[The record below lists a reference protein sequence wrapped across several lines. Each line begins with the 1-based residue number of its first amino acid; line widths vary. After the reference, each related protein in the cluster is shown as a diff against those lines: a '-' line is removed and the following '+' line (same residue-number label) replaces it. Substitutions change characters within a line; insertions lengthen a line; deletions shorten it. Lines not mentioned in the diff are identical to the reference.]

1 MVVLDARPRHIKGV
15 SANDPSNRELLL
27 LRASLLV
34 LGLERVLRGRQSG
47 ASAKA
52 RMLVGRY
59 SLLHAAHEVTWRVIS
74 PRDVVSLPIFSLR
87 NRGVLGRELL
97 EPDDH
102 G

>member
-1 MVVLDARPRHIKGV
+1 MVLDARPRHIKGV

-59 SLLHAAHEVTWRVIS
+59 SLLHLRSLKHRAVLCVIKTTSMASSRV
-74 PRDVVSLPIFSLR
+74 FC
-87 NRGVLGRELL
+87 LL
-97 EPDDH
+97 I
-102 G
+102 